1 MQESATCGI
10 QQKISHIAPFC
21 IQKPKCKCIVL
32 VSTGVFFSQ
41 SQASCFLLPV
51 FPLSQAGRLLSY
63 QGEWFILTLGKNA
76 NNISKY
82 CFKDANI
89 FYSAAGPEQ
98 KQHFDINANYISQH
112 MLNNRL
118 CQVMQLLIP
127 FSVYFF
133 IDQKPKPLL
142 NKGVLIFMMI

>member
-1 MQESATCGI
+1 MKLKPRNCYLRLKEKTGSSGKTATSLSLLKDIQDNLTISGLFKPSNMQESATCGI

-63 QGEWFILTLGKNA
+63 
-76 NNISKY
+76 
-82 CFKDANI
+82 
-89 FYSAAGPEQ
+89 
-98 KQHFDINANYISQH
+98 
-112 MLNNRL
+112 
-118 CQVMQLLIP
+118 
-127 FSVYFF
+127 
-133 IDQKPKPLL
+133 
-142 NKGVLIFMMI
+142 